1 MTLNQTE
8 IYSRNL
14 KSCQMISWGS
24 SGGINAKQVDEG
36 ELCTF
41 WNFNLD
47 DCKNEVVVSSEFLII
62 VEKINDLDKARLIKI
77 IT

>member
-1 MTLNQTE
+1 
-8 IYSRNL
+8 
-14 KSCQMISWGS
+14 MISWGS

-36 ELCTF
+36 ELCAL

>member
-1 MTLNQTE
+1 MSNEL
-8 IYSRNL
+8 RRP
-14 KSCQMISWGS
+14 

-36 ELCTF
+36 ELSAF

-47 DCKNEVVVSSEFLII
+47 DCKNEVVVVSEFLII

-77 IT
+77 ITLYSSNSEIDEVDW

>member
-1 MTLNQTE
+1 
-8 IYSRNL
+8 
-14 KSCQMISWGS
+14 MISWGS

-36 ELCTF
+36 ELYAL